1 MNATGMIEMKPFD
14 IIVYAIVAVALIV
27 LLFTV
32 FSQLNPMKNNTQ
44 LLKQYLSEAQI
55 QTMTGKTVSLGAVQ
69 YSNGEM
75 FNSKDLEE
83 KNNLVAFECVNAKDC
98 CTKRSD
104 MKSDENCS
112 KAIEWDSTY
121 AIIKQG
127 KKITTSVRCNRIE
140 GISACKIYLAG
151 LPAQAKISQMS
162 IIDVSQG
169 IGEIKVT
176 VTDTGFVPIAN
187 ASNYVRL
194 YKKDGA
200 GWMLTDYTTEAKS
213 LDILMPAEKHEFF
226 WSINPQNSGE
236 YRAEFV
242 FEAQN
247 GGMDTN
253 SITFTLDKT
262 QFCKTTDGVETVA
275 GGAENTYWEIH
286 SCTGCTYAY
295 ECAAT
300 WNAKLGKQFNI
311 LSNTQ
316 AYCVKATENG
326 AC

>member
-1 MNATGMIEMKPFD
+1 MKPFE
-14 IIVYAIVAVALIV
+14 IMVYAIVSLALIL

-32 FSQLNPMKNNTQ
+32 FTQLNPLQNNTQ
-44 LLKQYLSEAQI
+44 MIKQYLGEAQI
-55 QTMTGKTVSLGAVQ
+55 QTMAGKTISLGAVL
-69 YSNGEM
+69 YKSGEI

-83 KNNLVAFECVNAKDC
+83 KNMLVAFECVNARDC

-104 MKSDENCS
+104 MKKDENCS

-127 KKITTSVRCNRIE
+127 KKITTSVRCNRLE
-140 GISACKIYLAG
+140 GVPVCKVYLAG
-151 LPAQAKISQMS
+151 LPAQTKIDKINVINASL
-162 IIDVSQG
+162 G

-176 VTDTGFVPIAN
+176 VTDTGSVPIAN

-194 YKKDGA
+194 YKRDGG
-200 GWMLTDYTTEAKS
+200 GWMLTDYTIESKS

-247 GGMDTN
+247 GGSDTN

-262 QFCKTTDGVETVA
+262 QFCKTAEGTETVA
-275 GGAENTYWEIH
+275 GREIDSYWEIH
-286 SCTGCTYAY
+286 NCTGCTYAY
-295 ECAAT
+295 ECVAA
-300 WNAKLGKQFNI
+300 WDAKLGKQFNI
-311 LSNTQ
+311 LHADK
-316 AYCVKATENG
+316 AYCVKTTESG
-326 AC
+326 SC